1 MVLFYYS
8 HLQID
13 LSFFFSL
20 SVMLWKS
27 LLVEIVVAT
36 EILFCSIFTERNE
49 GMSIE

>member
-13 LSFFFSL
+13 LSFFFL
-20 SVMLWKS
+20 SIMLWKS

>member
-13 LSFFFSL
+13 LSFFFFSI
-20 SVMLWKS
+20 MLWKS
-27 LLVEIVVAT
+27 LLVEIVVAI